1 MLTRDRQGGF
11 PEDLEDS
18 VGVLLLIFGRV
29 LNENVVENLDV
40 ADKNKG
46 LAEWRVKTKDAV
58 VLLQVRATL
67 AQYESEI
74 VPWQCS
80 YL

>member
-46 LAEWRVKTKDAV
+46 LAEWRAKTKDAV

-67 AQYESEI
+67 AQHESKI
-74 VPWQCS
+74 VPRQLS